1 MIDIENKRYY
11 PQPDKEI
18 SQKYGTLIWGKFE
31 ASSPREVSC
40 QNGIKPIVIKRTI
53 FDFIVH
59 YLVGGIYT
67 ARSIEAEC
75 NKEESFE
82 IGKSLTEN
90 KKLSLNSIYFNLNS
104 AEILSE
110 SYPILNQVANALKK
124 ENFTKLTLLGHTD
137 LTGNSENNL
146 ILSQRRAESV
156 KKYLI
161 EKGVAQNKIFAKGLG
176 STKPL
181 VNLSDE
187 EASKKN
193 RRIEFVLE

>member
-1 MIDIENKRYY
+1 
-11 PQPDKEI
+11 
-18 SQKYGTLIWGKFE
+18 
-31 ASSPREVSC
+31 
-40 QNGIKPIVIKRTI
+40 
-53 FDFIVH
+53 
-59 YLVGGIYT
+59 
-67 ARSIEAEC
+67 
-75 NKEESFE
+75 
-82 IGKSLTEN
+82 
-90 KKLSLNSIYFNLNS
+90 
-104 AEILSE
+104 
-110 SYPILNQVANALKK
+110 K